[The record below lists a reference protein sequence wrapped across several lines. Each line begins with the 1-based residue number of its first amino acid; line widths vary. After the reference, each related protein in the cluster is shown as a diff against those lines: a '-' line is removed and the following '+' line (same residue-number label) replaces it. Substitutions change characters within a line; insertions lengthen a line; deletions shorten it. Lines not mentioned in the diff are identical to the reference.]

1 MMQRPSRCNLTR
13 RSILHTR
20 KILKLLLYKL
30 IRSEHSQNVLD
41 CRKSHKY
48 DLICK
53 TSEKLLQSGGSKG
66 YSSRGSSVA
75 YHESLKC
82 GIKDSPCNKYQATLV
97 AETSQPHEHSSFTKQ
112 EVSTDIN
119 LHWECEEDGM
129 KLGPR
134 SLLNEATP
142 SDTGYDHLPNKE
154 ESAPTSSTIIAEEDS
169 IFSAFLTELLV
180 KPLVEKQN
188 HAGFMELQE
197 TIGPVFSELL
207 KNRTVLQQTKQL
219 IFDFIKEAIE
229 NHQRKNG
236 NQKST
241 QEFMDLEK
249 LGKIIRDKIC
259 PWENQ
264 NAAQHI
270 NFDVSSIVEEWDD
283 IQQLHRKIGIEIGD
297 AIMDEIIQEVISF
310 FSVKYCVT
318 NQGSS

>member
-1 MMQRPSRCNLTR
+1 MASSSSSKRLWEHLQEKQEPFTLDIYLSERRMMQRPSRCNLTR

-112 EVSTDIN
+112 
-119 LHWECEEDGM
+119 
-129 KLGPR
+129 
-134 SLLNEATP
+134 
-142 SDTGYDHLPNKE
+142 GYDHLPNKE

-241 QEFMDLEK
+241 QEFMDLEAWK
-249 LGKIIRDKIC
+249 NH
-259 PWENQ
+259 P
-264 NAAQHI
+264 
-270 NFDVSSIVEEWDD
+270 
-283 IQQLHRKIGIEIGD
+283 
-297 AIMDEIIQEVISF
+297 
-310 FSVKYCVT
+310 
-318 NQGSS
+318 